1 MFRAVL
7 FAFFVFM
14 QFLKYS
20 AAQHA
25 NASTDV
31 VIIGLVHYGNKVYTA
46 DTLMRVVK
54 RLKPDV
60 LLDELDTLSYPY
72 RKGGFRRMLAW
83 RLLSTKSPFLPKMSL
98 EGQVIHRYHRENPD
112 VVVRS
117 FDQAIANRR
126 KYMRGMRVVD
136 VKLFNAVYY
145 AHINNEMSDHQ
156 NSLYDQFLQADRFL
170 DRSINF
176 PLWRMNNDTT
186 TAMLR
191 QRKLLG
197 YAYFRKF
204 VDSIPSLSR
213 FSEVL
218 AKDEK
223 EWTERNHIMAQ
234 NILRYIN
241 QYPGK
246 RIVVLT
252 GNMHRYFLLDLLSP
266 QKAKHNF
273 RLLDLH
279 GNDLK
284 VPAMQQST
292 GSIQ

>member
-1 MFRAVL
+1 
-7 FAFFVFM
+7 
-14 QFLKYS
+14 
-20 AAQHA
+20 
-25 NASTDV
+25 
-31 VIIGLVHYGNKVYTA
+31 
-46 DTLMRVVK
+46 MRVVK